1 MINLCVIYFV
11 YVNGLDRLPS
21 SATNETIMEL
31 KRVLI
36 FLLLAA
42 FLITG
47 YARPSN
53 EVSRSNGGIS
63 TISVEFLRV
72 KFEIKEEFFF
82 SAAPTYELFSLL
94 VMFVKQNSAKKLTNY
109 HNYHQ

>member
-53 EVSRSNGGIS
+53 EVSRQNGGIS

-82 SAAPTYELFSLL
+82 CRTYIRIIFSSGD
-94 VMFVKQNSAKKLTNY
+94 VCKTKLC
-109 HNYHQ
+109 QKIDQLS